1 MNRQQRRAANARRR
15 KVEDGTVKSE
25 RDVESYF
32 HCTRCMGERLYP
44 NIGVG
49 VNSTGTHLEV
59 WCENHDRRLGR
70 FELKHSMPAMPCA
83 MCAKGEPH

>member
-1 MNRQQRRAANARRR
+1 MNRQRRAAEAHRR
-15 KVEDGTVKSE
+15 KFEDSTVTSE

-32 HCTRCMGERLYP
+32 HCGRCIDEGLYP

-59 WCENHDRRLGR
+59 WCENHDRRFGR
-70 FELKHSMPAMPCA
+70 FELKNSMRPMPCA